1 MKQTPLTLYPR
12 HQPDMFFQEPVKG
25 YPSPVSTNPRVF
37 LARLNGLGIFDPNGD
52 QMGKVR
58 DAIVVLRTGNLPARL
73 TGLVVEVP
81 PRRRIFVP
89 MTKVTTIDSGQII
102 VTGTVNLRRFE
113 QRKNETLV
121 TAELLDRTVALQA
134 SGEPVTIIDV
144 GVEQSRSREW
154 FVDQLFVRR
163 ATQGFRRR
171 SEKMVVDWNDVT
183 NMSLPVPDQPAEQL
197 LATMDSLRPAD
208 VASMLRE
215 LTPTR
220 RTEIARELDDE
231 RLADVLEEMTDQNRI
246 EILEALE
253 AERAADILEEMDPDD
268 AADLIAELAPER
280 AEDLLERMEPE
291 EADDIRR
298 LLSYDD
304 FSAGGMMTSEPIV
317 LAPDETVADALA
329 RIRNADLSP
338 ALASQV
344 YVCRQPTET
353 PTGKYLGVCHF
364 QRLLREPPSSLV
376 SALLDTSLEPM
387 RPDTPLSVLT
397 RSFAAYNLVA
407 LPVVDETG
415 SLVGAVTFDDLVDH
429 MLPQGWRELPDGW
442 GHDDPVMHR
451 D

>member
-1 MKQTPLTLYPR
+1 
-12 HQPDMFFQEPVKG
+12 
-25 YPSPVSTNPRVF
+25 
-37 LARLNGLGIFDPNGD
+37 
-52 QMGKVR
+52 MGKVR
-58 DAIVVLRTGNLPARL
+58 DAIVVMRTGNLPARL

-89 MTKVTTIDSGQII
+89 MTKVTTIDASQII

-121 TAELLDRTVALQA
+121 TAELLDRTVALHV
-134 SGEPVTIIDV
+134 SKELVTILDV

-154 FVDQLFVRR
+154 LVDQLFVRK
-163 ATQGFRRR
+163 TTSGFRRR
-171 SEKMVVDWNDVT
+171 GESMVVDWNEVT

-215 LTPTR
+215 LTPKR

-231 RLADVLEEMTDQNRI
+231 RLADVLEEMTDQNRV

-268 AADLIAELAPER
+268 AADLISELAPER
-280 AEDLLERMEPE
+280 AEDLLERMEPD

-304 FSAGGMMTSEPIV
+304 FSAGGMMTSEPII

-329 RIRNADLSP
+329 QIRNADLSP

-364 QRLLREPPSSLV
+364 QRLLREPPSTLV
-376 SALLDTSLEPM
+376 SAILDTSLEPM

-407 LPVVDETG
+407 LPVVDSTG
-415 SLVGAVTFDDLVDH
+415 SLVGAVTVDDLVDH
-429 MLPQGWRELPDGW
+429 MLPQGWREAPAGW
-442 GHDDPVMHR
+442 ESEDPAVLNG
-451 D
+451 

>member
-1 MKQTPLTLYPR
+1 
-12 HQPDMFFQEPVKG
+12 MFFQEPVKG

-220 RTEIARELDDE
+220 RAEIARELDDE

>member
-1 MKQTPLTLYPR
+1 
-12 HQPDMFFQEPVKG
+12 VN
-25 YPSPVSTNPRVF
+25 SNPRVF
-37 LARLNGLGIFDPNGD
+37 LARLNGLGVFDPNGD

-58 DAIVVLRTGNLPARL
+58 DAIVVMRTGNLPARL

-89 MTKVTTIDSGQII
+89 MTKVTTIDASQII

-121 TAELLDRTVALQA
+121 TAELLDRTVALHV
-134 SGEPVTIIDV
+134 SEELVTILDV

-154 FVDQLFVRR
+154 LVDQLFVRK
-163 ATQGFRRR
+163 AISGFRRR
-171 SEKMVVDWNDVT
+171 GESMVVDWNEVT

-197 LATMDSLRPAD
+197 LATMDSMRPAD

-215 LTPTR
+215 LTPKR
-220 RTEIARELDDE
+220 RAEIARELDDE
-231 RLADVLEEMTDQNRI
+231 RLADVLEEMTDQNRV

-253 AERAADILEEMDPDD
+253 ADRAADILEEMDPDD
-268 AADLIAELAPER
+268 AADLISELAPER
-280 AEDLLERMEPE
+280 AEDLLERMEPD

-304 FSAGGMMTSEPIV
+304 FSAGGMMTSEPII
-317 LAPDETVADALA
+317 LAPDENVADALA
-329 RIRNADLSP
+329 QIRNADLSP

-364 QRLLREPPSSLV
+364 QRLLREPPSTLV
-376 SALLDTSLEPM
+376 SAILDTSLEPM

-407 LPVVDETG
+407 LPVVDSTG
-415 SLVGAVTFDDLVDH
+415 SLVGAVTVDDLVDH
-429 MLPQGWRELPDGW
+429 MLPQGWREAPAGW
-442 GHDDPVMHR
+442 ESEDPAVR
-451 D
+451 NG

>member
-1 MKQTPLTLYPR
+1 
-12 HQPDMFFQEPVKG
+12 
-25 YPSPVSTNPRVF
+25 
-37 LARLNGLGIFDPNGD
+37 
-52 QMGKVR
+52 
-58 DAIVVLRTGNLPARL
+58 
-73 TGLVVEVP
+73 
-81 PRRRIFVP
+81 
-89 MTKVTTIDSGQII
+89 
-102 VTGTVNLRRFE
+102 
-113 QRKNETLV
+113 
-121 TAELLDRTVALQA
+121 
-134 SGEPVTIIDV
+134 
-144 GVEQSRSREW
+144 
-154 FVDQLFVRR
+154 
-163 ATQGFRRR
+163 
-171 SEKMVVDWNDVT
+171 
-183 NMSLPVPDQPAEQL
+183 
-197 LATMDSLRPAD
+197 
-208 VASMLRE
+208 
-215 LTPTR
+215 
-220 RTEIARELDDE
+220 
-231 RLADVLEEMTDQNRI
+231 
-246 EILEALE
+246 
-253 AERAADILEEMDPDD
+253 MDPDD
-268 AADLIAELAPER
+268 AADLISELAPER

-298 LLSYDD
+298 LLRYDD

>member
-1 MKQTPLTLYPR
+1 M
-12 HQPDMFFQEPVKG
+12 KG

-58 DAIVVLRTGNLPARL
+58 DAIVVLRTGNLPARM

-144 GVEQSRSREW
+144 GVEQSRNREW

-231 RLADVLEEMTDQNRI
+231 RLADVLEEMTDQNRV

-253 AERAADILEEMDPDD
+253 SERAADILEEMDPDD

-317 LAPDETVADALA
+317 LAPDENVADALA

>member
-1 MKQTPLTLYPR
+1 MN
-12 HQPDMFFQEPVKG
+12 
-25 YPSPVSTNPRVF
+25 SNPRVF
-37 LARLNGLGIFDPNGD
+37 LARLNGLGVFDPNGD

-58 DAIVVLRTGNLPARL
+58 DAIVVMRTGNLPARL

-89 MTKVTTIDSGQII
+89 MTKVTTIDASQII

-121 TAELLDRTVALQA
+121 TAELLDRTVALHV
-134 SGEPVTIIDV
+134 SEELVTILDV

-154 FVDQLFVRR
+154 LVDQLFVRK
-163 ATQGFRRR
+163 AISGFRRR
-171 SEKMVVDWNDVT
+171 GESMVVDWNEVT

-197 LATMDSLRPAD
+197 LATMDSMRPAD

-215 LTPTR
+215 LTPKR
-220 RTEIARELDDE
+220 RAEIARELDDE
-231 RLADVLEEMTDQNRI
+231 RLADVLEEMTDQNRV

-253 AERAADILEEMDPDD
+253 ADRAADILEEMDPDD
-268 AADLIAELAPER
+268 AADLISELAPER
-280 AEDLLERMEPE
+280 AEDLLERMEPD

-304 FSAGGMMTSEPIV
+304 FSAGGMMTSEPII
-317 LAPDETVADALA
+317 LAPDENVADALA
-329 RIRNADLSP
+329 QIRNADLSP

-364 QRLLREPPSSLV
+364 QRLLREPPSTLV
-376 SALLDTSLEPM
+376 SAILDTSLEPM

-407 LPVVDETG
+407 LPVVDSTG
-415 SLVGAVTFDDLVDH
+415 SLVGAVTVDDLVDH
-429 MLPQGWRELPDGW
+429 MLPQGWREAPAGW
-442 GHDDPVMHR
+442 ESEDPAVR
-451 D
+451 NG